1 MNSLSKIF
9 FFCSFLI
16 ISMCSKA
23 DEISGFLLDQSISR
37 SGHEFY
43 RQLSTLW
50 LDIPSTAG
58 ATVTIKETLIP
69 KAGTILTVELN
80 NQAVYKTYLGRRLKP
95 VDDQVEE
102 AALTL
107 IKVLASNN
115 FSKFSDD
122 LSSSGL

>member
-9 FFCSFLI
+9 IFCSFI
-16 ISMCSKA
+16 SISMCSRA

>member
-1 MNSLSKIF
+1 MNCLIKIF
-9 FFCSFLI
+9 IVCTFLI
-16 ISMCSKA
+16 LSPCNKA
-23 DEISGFLLDQSISR
+23 NEISGFLLDQSISR

-80 NQAVYKTYLGRRLKP
+80 NQTVYSTYLGRRLKP

>member
-1 MNSLSKIF
+1 
-9 FFCSFLI
+9 
-16 ISMCSKA
+16 MCSRA

>member
-1 MNSLSKIF
+1 M
-9 FFCSFLI
+9 CSFLLM
-16 ISMCSKA
+16 STMSKSA
-23 DEISGFLLDQSISR
+23 DIGGFLLDQSISR

-43 RQLSTLW
+43 RQLSVLW
-50 LDIPSTAG
+50 QDIPSTAG

-80 NQAVYKTYLGRRLKP
+80 NQMVYTTYLGRRLKP
-95 VDDQVEE
+95 IDDQVEQ
-102 AALTL
+102 AALIL

>member
-1 MNSLSKIF
+1 MHKIIKILGIIAF
-9 FFCSFLI
+9 ISTSF
-16 ISMCSKA
+16 SAKTE
-23 DEISGFLLDQSISR
+23 DISGFLLDQSISR

-43 RQLSTLW
+43 RQLSILW
-50 LDIPSTAG
+50 RDIPSTAG
-58 ATVTIKETLIP
+58 ATVTIKEALLP

-80 NQAVYKTYLGRRLKP
+80 HQTVYTTYLGRRLSP
-95 VDDQVEE
+95 IDEQVEQ
-102 AALTL
+102 AALIL